1 MAKHSFIRI
10 LTSAILIMVASSCA
24 TEKDYLITIDT
35 KYGKMY
41 AILYDET
48 PVHKENFIDLAS
60 AGRYDST
67 SFYRIIED
75 FMIQGGDV
83 FNKEKLDQEDWYT
96 LPAEFDKNLIHE
108 KGSLAAARQG
118 DNINPEMRS
127 SGCQFY
133 IVEGKVYD
141 ETALTTDIKKLQKV
155 FFKYLQLDSN
165 SELRDKYSDLYQ
177 KGEYDSINSLM
188 LSNKIVLEEF
198 FNLNLGLDK
207 RINQIQ
213 AYTTAGGTPHLD
225 DTYTVF
231 GKVIRGLDVL
241 EEIASLETA
250 GNSMPITPVYMKVNV
265 ELISKKKIAKEYG
278 YQYPQK

>member
-1 MAKHSFIRI
+1 MAKYSLIRI
-10 LTSAILIMVASSCA
+10 ITGAILILFAGSCA

-35 KYGKMY
+35 NYGKMY

-48 PVHKENFIDLAS
+48 PAHKENFIDLAS
-60 AGRYDST
+60 SGRYDST

-83 FNKEKLDQEDWYT
+83 FNKEGLDKEDWYT
-96 LPAEFDKNLIHE
+96 LPAEFNENLIHE
-108 KGSLAAARQG
+108 KGSIAAARQG

-141 ETALTTDIKKLQKV
+141 ETSLTTDIRKLQKA
-155 FFKYLQLDSN
+155 FSKYLQLDSN
-165 SELRDKYSDLYQ
+165 TELRNKYSELYQ
-177 KGEYDSINSLM
+177 KGKYDSINSLM
-188 LSNKIVLEEF
+188 LSSKIVLEKF

-207 RINQIQ
+207 RKNQIQ
-213 AYTTAGGTPHLD
+213 AYTTVGGTPHLD

-231 GKVIRGLDVL
+231 GKVIKGLDVL
-241 EEIASLETA
+241 DDISSLETR
-250 GNSMPITPVYMKVNV
+250 GNDLPVEPVYMKVNV
-265 ELISKKKIAKEYG
+265 ELVSKKKIAKEYG
-278 YQYPQK
+278 YQYPQE

>member
-1 MAKHSFIRI
+1 MAKYSFIRI
-10 LTSAILIMVASSCA
+10 LTGAILLIIIGSCA
-24 TEKDYLITIDT
+24 TEKDYLITFDT

-60 AGRYDST
+60 SGRYDST

-83 FNKEKLDQEDWYT
+83 FNKEGMKQEDWYT
-96 LPAEFDKNLIHE
+96 LPAEFDESLIHE
-108 KGSLAAARQG
+108 KGSIAAARQG
-118 DNINPEMRS
+118 DNTNPEMRS

-141 ETALTTDIKKLQKV
+141 KTALTTDIRKLQQV
-155 FFKYLQLDSN
+155 FSKYLQLDSH
-165 SELRDKYSDLYQ
+165 SELRNKYRDLYR

-188 LSNKIVLEEF
+188 LSNKIVLEKF

-213 AYTTAGGTPHLD
+213 AYTTEGGTPHLD

-231 GKVIRGLDVL
+231 GKVIKGLDVL
-241 EEIASLETA
+241 DEIASLETTE
-250 GNSMPITPVYMKVNV
+250 NSTPITPVYMKVNV
-265 ELISKKKIAKEYG
+265 ALISKKKIAKEYG
-278 YQYPQK
+278 YQYLQK

>member
-10 LTSAILIMVASSCA
+10 LTGAILLIIGASCA
-24 TEKDYLITIDT
+24 TEKDYLITFDT

-60 AGRYDST
+60 SGRYDST

-83 FNKEKLDQEDWYT
+83 FNKEGMNQEDWYT
-96 LPAEFDKNLIHE
+96 LSAEFDESLIHE
-108 KGSLAAARQG
+108 KGSIAAARQG
-118 DNINPEMRS
+118 DNTNPEMRS

-141 ETALTTDIKKLQKV
+141 KTALTTDIRKLQQA
-155 FFKYLQLDSN
+155 FSKYLQLDSH
-165 SELRDKYSDLYQ
+165 SELRNKYSDLYQ

-188 LSNKIVLEEF
+188 LSNKIVLEKF

-213 AYTTAGGTPHLD
+213 AYTTGGGTPHLD

-231 GKVIRGLDVL
+231 GKVIKGLDVL
-241 EEIASLETA
+241 DEIASLETT
-250 GNSMPITPVYMKVNV
+250 GNSTPITPVYMKVNIA
-265 ELISKKKIAKEYG
+265 LISKKKIAKEYG

>member
-1 MAKHSFIRI
+1 MAKYSFIRI
-10 LTSAILIMVASSCA
+10 LTGAILLIITGSCA
-24 TEKDYLITIDT
+24 TEKDYLITFDT

-60 AGRYDST
+60 SGRYDST

-83 FNKEKLDQEDWYT
+83 FNKEGMKQEDWYT
-96 LPAEFDKNLIHE
+96 LPAEFDESLIHE
-108 KGSLAAARQG
+108 KGSIAAARQG
-118 DNINPEMRS
+118 DNTNPEMRS

-141 ETALTTDIKKLQKV
+141 KTALTTDIRKLQQV
-155 FFKYLQLDSN
+155 FSKYLQLDSH
-165 SELRDKYSDLYQ
+165 SELRNKYRDLYQ

-188 LSNKIVLEEF
+188 LSNKIVLEKF

-213 AYTTAGGTPHLD
+213 AYTTEGGTPHLD

-231 GKVIRGLDVL
+231 GKVIKGLDVL
-241 EEIASLETA
+241 DEIASLETTE
-250 GNSMPITPVYMKVNV
+250 NSTPITPVYMKVNV
-265 ELISKKKIAKEYG
+265 ALISKKKIAKEYG
-278 YQYPQK
+278 YQYLQK

>member
-1 MAKHSFIRI
+1 MARHSFLRI
-10 LTSAILIMVASSCA
+10 IAGVFLLMIASSCA
-24 TEKDYLITIDT
+24 TEKDYLVTIDT

-48 PVHKENFIDLAS
+48 PIHKENFLDLAS
-60 AGRYDST
+60 SGRYDST

-83 FNKEKLDQEDWYT
+83 FNKEEMDQEDWYT
-96 LPAEFDKNLIHE
+96 LPAEFDENLIHE

-141 ETALTTDIKKLQKV
+141 ETALTTDIRKLQKA
-155 FFKYLQLDSN
+155 FSKYLQLDSN
-165 SELRDKYSDLYQ
+165 SELREKYSDLYQ

-188 LSNKIVLEEF
+188 LSNKIVLEKF

-207 RINQIQ
+207 RKNQIQ
-213 AYTTAGGTPHLD
+213 AYTTEGGTPHLD

-231 GKVIRGLDVL
+231 GKVIKGLDVL
-241 EEIASLETA
+241 DEIASLETA